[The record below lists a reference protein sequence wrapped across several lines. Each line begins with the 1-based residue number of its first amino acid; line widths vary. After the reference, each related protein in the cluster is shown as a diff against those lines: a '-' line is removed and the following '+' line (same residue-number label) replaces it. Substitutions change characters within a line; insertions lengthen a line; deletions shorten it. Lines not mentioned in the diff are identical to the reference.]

1 MKRKKFFPLVACSL
15 LSLPF
20 LTQAVHA
27 APPKRAPLAKS
38 SSTTSTDPQPI
49 TIAGGIN
56 VQSEGQCPEYFLN
69 AEEINGQ
76 TRCEDPIFFRS
87 NMKISGN
94 EQNHPKLYLKWL
106 TISQAD
112 VTFEN
117 LDIEGKIQV
126 TAKSKITFKNCTIN
140 GTPVDNSMPKNECGV
155 EIFANSSGVFENSI
169 LQGGSKTCVAVRDRS
184 HATFSDCTISNPNN
198 TGILIID
205 KSENIKIT
213 RCKFLNCPKFA
224 VYLYKNSTADI
235 DECEFQDP
243 AEFKGKA
250 IFALTGCKA
259 TVNKS
264 KFIGCKNGAI
274 ACADSSNM
282 KVTECNF
289 NDIGSSAVHGMK
301 NSQICVSD
309 CNFKNIEGN
318 GVNYDNSGGM
328 TLNCNF
334 DTINFP
340 AIAIFE
346 KNGNPKIS
354 NCVITGDPRLFP
366 IVIRNG
372 AEPILEDI
380 TFKKFTS
387 KHPLISC
394 SDFAKPTITNLK
406 FEDSNELPRIMVYN
420 GAVIKDK
427 SMSNRKTIF
436 LNYNEDTQYHS
447 IFDNGDFMKQF
458 DSSKCIVVEK
468 KTDGKFSIS
477 GDFDVNACKGFTI
490 RPSMLPLKSENANT
504 NATKINERF
513 VYSNCAHTANIC
525 PDCGKMCKIDIFGD
539 QFRRVCDTCNS
550 EFLSATYFCPLCETP
565 NQKLSK
571 VFEVDKCLI
580 CLENPATCIALPCGH
595 KSVCDE
601 CSHDCIQN
609 KKQCVTCRSKI
620 LCFRHDFFGNNE

>member
-27 APPKRAPLAKS
+27 APPKRSPLAKS
-38 SSTTSTDPQPI
+38 SSTSSTNPQPI
-49 TIAGGIN
+49 TIADEIT
-56 VQSEGQCPEYFLN
+56 VVDSEGLCPRDLLN
-69 AEEINGQ
+69 ATKVNGQ
-76 TRCEDPIFFRS
+76 IRCGTPIFFRS

-140 GTPVDNSMPKNECGV
+140 GTPVDNSMKENECGV

-184 HATFSDCTISNPNN
+184 EATFSDCTINN
-198 TGILIID
+198 ANNVGILVTD
-205 KSENIKIT
+205 KSKNIVT

-282 KVTECNF
+282 KITECDF
-289 NDIGSSAVHGMK
+289 NDLGNTAVHGMK
-301 NSQICVSD
+301 NSQICASD
-309 CNFKNIEGN
+309 CKFKNIEGN
-318 GVNYDNSGGM
+318 GLNYEDSGG
-328 TLNCNF
+328 TAFNCNF
-334 DTINFP
+334 DTNKYP
-340 AIAIFE
+340 AIAIFG

-354 NCVITGDPRLFP
+354 NCDITGDTSSFD
-366 IVIRNG
+366 IVIRDG
-372 AEPILEDI
+372 AKPILEDT

-394 SDFAKPTITNLK
+394 SDFAEPTITNLK
-406 FEDSNELPRIMVYN
+406 FEGSNELPRIMVYN
-420 GAVIKDK
+420 GAVIEDK
-427 SMSNRKTIF
+427 SMSTRKTIF

-447 IFDNGDFMKQF
+447 MFDNENFMKQF
-458 DSSKCIVVEK
+458 DPSKCIVVEK
-468 KTDGKFSIS
+468 KMDGKFRIS
-477 GDFDVNACKGFTI
+477 GNFDVNACKGFTI
-490 RPSMLPLKSENANT
+490 SPSMLPLKSENANT

-525 PDCGKMCKIDIFGD
+525 PNCGNMCEVDIVGD
-539 QFRRVCDTCNS
+539 LFRRVCDICHS
-550 EFLSATYFCPLCETP
+550 EFLSATYFCPLCEIP

-571 VFEVDKCLI
+571 VFEGDTCSI

-595 KSVCDE
+595 KCVCDA
-601 CSHDCIQN
+601 CSCDCIQH
-609 KKQCVTCRSKI
+609 KKECAVCRSKI
-620 LCFRHDFFGNNE
+620 LCFKHDFFGNNE

>member
-27 APPKRAPLAKS
+27 DPPKMIPLAKS
-38 SSTTSTDPQPI
+38 SSTSSTNPQPI
-49 TIAGGIN
+49 TIAGGIK
-56 VQSEGQCPEYFLN
+56 VQSTGQCPGYFLN
-69 AEEINGQ
+69 AKEINGQ
-76 TRCEDPIFFRS
+76 TRCENPIFFRS

-117 LDIEGKIQV
+117 LDIEGKIHV
-126 TAKSKITFKNCTIN
+126 KAGSKITFKNCTIN
-140 GTPVDNSMPKNECGV
+140 GTPVDNSMPNNECGV
-155 EIFANSSGVFENSI
+155 KIFANSSGVFENSI
-169 LQGGSKTCVAVRDRS
+169 LQGGSKTCVAVMGKS
-184 HATFSDCTISNPNN
+184 EATFSDCTISNANN
-198 TGILIID
+198 VGILVTD
-205 KSENIKIT
+205 ESKNIVT
-213 RCKFLNCPKFA
+213 RCKFLNCPQFA
-224 VYLYKNSTADI
+224 VYLYKNSTANI
-235 DECEFQDP
+235 NECEFQDP

-250 IFALTGCKA
+250 IFALANCEA

-264 KFIGCKNGAI
+264 KFIGCKSGAI
-274 ACADSSNM
+274 TCADSSNI

-318 GVNYDNSGGM
+318 GVNYENSGGM
-328 TLNCNF
+328 ALNCNF
-334 DTINFP
+334 DTIKFP

-354 NCVITGDPRLFP
+354 NCVITGDTSLFP

-372 AEPILEDI
+372 AKPILEDI

-394 SDFAKPTITNLK
+394 SDFAEPTITNLK
-406 FEDSNELPRIMVYN
+406 FEGSNELPRIMVYN

-436 LNYNEDTQYHS
+436 LNYNEESQYHS
-447 IFDNGDFMKQF
+447 IFDNENLMKQF
-458 DSSKCIVVEK
+458 DPSKCIVVEK
-468 KTDGKFSIS
+468 KTDGKLESP
-477 GDFDVNACKGFTI
+477 GDVGVNTYEEVTI
-490 RPSMLPLKSENANT
+490 LSSMLPLKSKNANT

-525 PDCGKMCKIDIFGD
+525 PDCGNMCRVSVVGD
-539 QFRRVCDTCNS
+539 LFRRVCDTCNS
-550 EFLSATYFCPLCETP
+550 AFLSATYFCPLCETP

-571 VFEVDKCLI
+571 VFEGDKCLI

-609 KKQCVTCRSKI
+609 KKECPECRSRI
-620 LCFRHDFFGNNE
+620 LNFKHDFFNNP